1 VTPQAR
7 GARATAA
14 APAQPARQPARRQ
27 AEGARSP
34 LRVVDPRRLRIRARQ
49 RRARVLVAAAAAMVL
64 GSLGVVAAGQALVTS
79 QQVRVDNLHQ
89 ALSAAVAQDQDLQLS
104 RAQLAAPSR
113 ILSIAEHELHMV
125 APASVT
131 YLVPV
136 NPGPPESVPA
146 TAGARHT
153 AKTTRGGSNR

>member
-1 VTPQAR
+1 VTPEAR

-14 APAQPARQPARRQ
+14 APAQPAGQPARRH
-27 AEGARSP
+27 AGGARSR
-34 LRVVDPRRLRIRARQ
+34 LTVVDPRRLRLRARQ
-49 RRARVLVAAAAAMVL
+49 RRARVLVAAAAVVAL

-79 QQVRVDNLHQ
+79 QQVRLDNLHQ

-113 ILSIAEHELHMV
+113 ILDVAERELHMV

-136 NPGPPESVPA
+136 NPGPPVSA
-146 TAGARHT
+146 AADTQHT
-153 AKTTRGGSNR
+153 ASTTRGGTNR